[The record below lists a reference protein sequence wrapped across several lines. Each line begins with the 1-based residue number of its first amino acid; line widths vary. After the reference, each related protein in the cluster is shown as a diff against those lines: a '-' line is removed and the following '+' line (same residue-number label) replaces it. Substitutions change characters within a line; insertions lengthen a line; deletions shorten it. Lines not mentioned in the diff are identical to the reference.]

1 MKKKESAGAQKGS
14 QTMVV
19 YADVRSNSNKEA
31 QEVVAIVLEPFQW
44 EDYKSLDN
52 ERYEPAWYHICN
64 CVDRFIL
71 NHNLPGNWYI
81 NAVREQNEQISLVK

>member
-1 MKKKESAGAQKGS
+1 
-14 QTMVV
+14 MVV

-52 ERYEPAWYHICN
+52 ERYESIWDYIRGCA
-64 CVDRFIL
+64 DRFIL
-71 NHNLPGNWYI
+71 RHNLPGDWYI
-81 NAVREQNEQISLVK
+81 NAVRERKEQISLVK

>member
-1 MKKKESAGAQKGS
+1 
-14 QTMVV
+14 MVV
-19 YADVRSNSNKEA
+19 YADIRSYSNKEA

-52 ERYEPAWYHICN
+52 ERYEPIWYYIGN
-64 CVDRFIL
+64 CVNHFIL

-81 NAVREQNEQISLVK
+81 NAVREQKEQISLVK